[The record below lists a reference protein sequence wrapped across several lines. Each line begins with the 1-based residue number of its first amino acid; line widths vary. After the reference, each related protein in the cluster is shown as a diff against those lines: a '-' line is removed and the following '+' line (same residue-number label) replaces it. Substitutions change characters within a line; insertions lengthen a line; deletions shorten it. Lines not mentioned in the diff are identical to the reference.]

1 MKKILFAATF
11 ALFASTQAFAIF
23 GIGVHYIMNTG
34 SLDADKGEFPLP
46 VSPDADPI
54 IQDILQGSKITVN
67 QKSASGLQGLGFKAW
82 IDLDFLPVDIEGTLN
97 IAATQY
103 KTSLTIPE
111 VKTDENGI
119 PKIEY
124 TTINLS
130 YSPDPPYNIIPGGS
144 VDPLFGIVNG
154 DLSVMYPFKDIPL
167 IRPYIGA
174 GFSYFASIPI
184 ANYSFAKKMLNKN
197 QDLLDALIDTNSE
210 NPEAAEKIKKSLVST
225 LQNESYTT
233 GMGGHIIAGFRIK
246 PPIIPL
252 AIYANGKYYIGGNTN
267 SQFSQGF
274 VLEAGGG
281 FAL

>member
-1 MKKILFAATF
+1 MRKILFATAF

-34 SLDADKGEFPLP
+34 SLDADKGEIQLP
-46 VSPDADPI
+46 ASGIPDEIPDNI
-54 IQDILQGSKITVN
+54 KDEIKGKKITVD

-82 IDLDFLPVDIEGTLN
+82 IDFLPYVDIEGTLN
-97 IAATQY
+97 VAATQY
-103 KTSLTIPE
+103 KTSLTVPKLVE
-111 VKTDENGI
+111 DNGEYKVKD
-119 PKIEY
+119 

-130 YSPDPPYNIIPGGS
+130 YSPEAPYNIIPGGS

-154 DLSVMYPFKDIPL
+154 DLSVMYPFTDIPI
-167 IRPYIGA
+167 IRPYIGV

-184 ANYSFAKKMLNKN
+184 ANYSFAEKMLTKN
-197 QDLLDALIDTNSE
+197 QSLLDALTDPN
-210 NPEAAEKIKKSLVST
+210 NPEAAAEIKKTLVKT

-252 AIYANGKYYIGGNTN
+252 AIYANGKYYIGGKTN

>member
-1 MKKILFAATF
+1 MRKILLATVF

-23 GIGVHYIMNTG
+23 GIGVHYVMNTG
-34 SLDADKGEFPLP
+34 SLDADKCGKCEIPLP
-46 VSPDADPI
+46 SSENPL
-54 IQDILQGSKITVN
+54 IQDAIQNANIKVT

-82 IDLDFLPVDIEGTLN
+82 IDLLPYVDIEGTLN
-97 IAATQY
+97 IAATKY
-103 KTSLTIPE
+103 KTSLTIPKVVE
-111 VKTDENGI
+111 TDDGDFVI
-119 PKIEY
+119 KD
-124 TTINLS
+124 TTIDLS
-130 YSPDPPYNIIPGGS
+130 YSPASPYNIIPGGS

-154 DLSVMYPFKDIPL
+154 DLSVMYPFTDIPL
-167 IRPYIGA
+167 IRPYIGV

-184 ANYSFAKKMLNKN
+184 ANHSFAKKMLTNSKNK
-197 QDLLDALIDTNSE
+197 DTFEALLDPE
-210 NPEAAEKIKKSLVST
+210 NPKAAEKIKGDLVST
-225 LQNESYTT
+225 LQSESYTT

>member
-1 MKKILFAATF
+1 MRKLLFAATF

-23 GIGVHYIMNTG
+23 GIGVHYVMNTG
-34 SLDADKGEFPLP
+34 SLDANKGEIPLP
-46 VSPDADPI
+46 LSPNADQI
-54 IQDILQGSKITVN
+54 IQELFKDSKITVN

-82 IDLDFLPVDIEGTLN
+82 IDFLPFVDIEGTLN

-103 KTSLTIPE
+103 KTSLTIPKIVE
-111 VKTDENGI
+111 TDDGGFAI
-119 PKIEY
+119 KD

-130 YSPDPPYNIIPGGS
+130 YSPEAPYNIIPGGS

-154 DLSVMYPFKDIPL
+154 DVSVMYPFTDIPL
-167 IRPYIGA
+167 IRPYIGV

-184 ANYSFAKKMLNKN
+184 ANASFAEKMIDK
-197 QDLLDALIDTNSE
+197 DLLNSLLDPDPE
-210 NPEAAEKIKKSLVST
+210 NAGAAKEIEKKLIKK

-246 PPIIPL
+246 PPVIPL

-274 VLEAGGG
+274 VFEIGGG

>member
-1 MKKILFAATF
+1 MRKILFAATF

-34 SLDADKGEFPLP
+34 TLDADKGEISLP
-46 VSPDADPI
+46 VSGDPL
-54 IQDILQGSKITVN
+54 IQDAIQNANAKIEVT

-82 IDLDFLPVDIEGTLN
+82 IDFLPYVDIEGTLN
-97 IAATQY
+97 VTATKY
-103 KTSLTIPE
+103 KTSL
-111 VKTDENGI
+111 KI
-119 PKIEY
+119 PKIVEENGSFEIKD
-124 TTINLS
+124 TTIDLS
-130 YSPDPPYNIIPGGS
+130 YSPEAPYNIIPGGS

-154 DLSVMYPFKDIPL
+154 DISVMYPFTDIPL
-167 IRPYIGA
+167 IRPYIGV

-184 ANYSFAKKMLNKN
+184 ANYSFAEKMLTKN
-197 QDLLDALIDTNSE
+197 QNLLDAITDPQ
-210 NPEAAEKIKKSLVST
+210 NPEAAAEIKKSLVKT

-252 AIYANGKYYIGGNTN
+252 AIYANGKYYIGGSTN

>member
-1 MKKILFAATF
+1 MRKILFAATF

-23 GIGVHYIMNTG
+23 GVGVHYIMNTG
-34 SLDADKGEFPLP
+34 SLDADKGEIPFPT
-46 VSPDADPI
+46 SGIPDE
-54 IQDILQGSKITVN
+54 IQDIIGDKKITVN

-82 IDLDFLPVDIEGTLN
+82 IDFLPYVDIEGTLN
-97 IAATQY
+97 IAATKY
-103 KTSLTIPE
+103 KTSLTVPKL
-111 VKTDENGI
+111 KTDENGI
-119 PKIEY
+119 PEIVD

-154 DLSVMYPFKDIPL
+154 DLSVMYPFTDIPL
-167 IRPYIGA
+167 IRPYIGV

-184 ANYSFAKKMLNKN
+184 ANYSFAKKMLTKN
-197 QDLLDALIDTNSE
+197 TELLDALTDPE
-210 NPEAAEKIKKSLVST
+210 NVEAAAEIKKALVNT
-225 LQNESYTT
+225 LQKESYTT